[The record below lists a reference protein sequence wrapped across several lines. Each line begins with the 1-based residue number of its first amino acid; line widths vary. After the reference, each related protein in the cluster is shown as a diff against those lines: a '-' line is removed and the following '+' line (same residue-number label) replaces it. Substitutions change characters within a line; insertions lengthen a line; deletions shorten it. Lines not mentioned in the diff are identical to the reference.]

1 MKRPRPSIEIAMPA
15 ASSLPVKAA
24 LVNCAPWSVLNI
36 FGVPCRASASSS
48 AAMQKPASI
57 VFDKRHARTA
67 RLAQSMIATRYRKP
81 SAIGNDVAGP
91 DMIGL
96 GDAHAAQQIGI
107 DPVAGLGFA
116 VAR

>member
-1 MKRPRPSIEIAMPA
+1 MKILSMKRPRPSIEIAMPA

-36 FGVPCRASASSS
+36 FGAPCRASASSN

-57 VFDKRHARTA
+57 VFDKGHARTA
-67 RLAQSMIATRYRKP
+67 RLAQSIIATRYRKP
-81 SAIGNDVAGP
+81 SVAGP

-107 DPVAGLGFA
+107 DL
-116 VAR
+116 